1 MTLTTC
7 QSPETC
13 NKAQIVN
20 PNVNYA
26 LQLIIM
32 YQYYTAIVTNVAH
45 EGKLLIE
52 EAVEDVNG
60 YMGTLF
66 STQFFCKPKISLKS
80 QVY

>member
-1 MTLTTC
+1 
-7 QSPETC
+7 
-13 NKAQIVN
+13 
-20 PNVNYA
+20 
-26 LQLIIM
+26 M

-52 EAVEDVNG
+52 DAVADVNG